1 MNSAQNET
9 LKKALIALQST
20 SEIEGEHIANTF
32 LHKLDKLQKEKEEL
46 LLKVEEEEEMITNQ
60 LQKKLKQLQKEKV
73 EMENVLEM
81 EQEAMVNRLQKQ
93 LDELLRN
100 SPSGS
105 GSAGGRMRMASSE
118 RKLSQGYGLEV
129 KRLSNASSNS
139 SINEVVAPSPSVVEM
154 LRAEV

>member
-1 MNSAQNET
+1 M
-9 LKKALIALQST
+9 IAIQST
-20 SEIEGEHIANTF
+20 SEIEGEHITNTF

-105 GSAGGRMRMASSE
+105 GSAGGRMRMASTE
-118 RKLSQGYGLEV
+118 RKLSQVGLEF

-139 SINEVVAPSPSVVEM
+139 SINEVVAPSPNVVEM